1 MKIKNLN
8 IKDKSTDEL
17 KEGNTNLYF
26 SDSRTCNLISQL
38 LNDINSDFIKEGI
51 SNLYYTP
58 ERDSNAFITNF
69 LNFFLI
75 IFIGFINHINI
86 ENLIIYINLN
96 IFIII
101 NFNFY

>member
-1 MKIKNLN
+1 MTIL
-8 IKDKSTDEL
+8 
-17 KEGNTNLYF
+17 
-26 SDSRTCNLISQL
+26 TC
-38 LNDINSDFIKEGI
+38 
-51 SNLYYTP
+51 
-58 ERDSNAFITNF
+58 FITNF